1 MLCWIV
7 HLLQKD
13 YVGSVGILITEVTVF
28 RMSVLLTDWNGVFE
42 YRLAYRLV
50 YDTHCSVTDELHSQY
65 SFPETRD
72 SPQLQLERNQNDL
85 NGSCAY
91 TLEYRGAEA
100 ML

>member
-50 YDTHCSVTDELHSQY
+50 YDTPCSVTDELHSQY
-65 SFPETRD
+65 VSPRRGLTSAPTRTQ
-72 SPQLQLERNQNDL
+72 SKRFER
-85 NGSCAY
+85 
-91 TLEYRGAEA
+91 
-100 ML
+100 